1 MLRMKF
7 MNKVLIVL
15 MSLVL
20 KRLNRKANSTLSV
33 ISNIIYVYISH
44 EGCYRHEV
52 SDLYM
57 DIVLVS
63 DTVTDI
69 KYFRISLFRIAS
81 VFGY

>member
-1 MLRMKF
+1 

-20 KRLNRKANSTLSV
+20 KAFKPKSKFHTIRYIEYNIYNKRDVMDIKFQ
-33 ISNIIYVYISH
+33 ISN
-44 EGCYRHEV
+44 
-52 SDLYM
+52 M

-69 KYFRISLFRIAS
+69 KYFRISLCFE
-81 VFGY
+81 